1 MKIKL
6 YSDLH
11 IEFEAF
17 MPPESEEHKDVILVL
32 AGDICPLER
41 TMAKHFLLMC
51 ASEYKEVIYVPG
63 NHEYY
68 HGKVYQSWTK
78 MKEKIEAESDNVH
91 MLDNETKVIDGVA
104 FIGST
109 LWADFGKGNPVVMQQ
124 AAMNMNDFKVIKK
137 VNNDQYQGKLRVID
151 VLGMHQEAKN
161 FILSEIPKYEKSV
174 VVTHFGPSYLSVNQK
189 FVGDPLN
196 GYYVSELGNEIAE
209 LQPSHWFHGH
219 SHDSVFYYIGDT
231 KVMSNPKG
239 YYDENPEFSPEMI
252 LEI

>member
-1 MKIKL
+1 
-6 YSDLH
+6 
-11 IEFEAF
+11 
-17 MPPESEEHKDVILVL
+17 
-32 AGDICPLER
+32 
-41 TMAKHFLLMC
+41 
-51 ASEYKEVIYVPG
+51 
-63 NHEYY
+63 
-68 HGKVYQSWTK
+68 
-78 MKEKIEAESDNVH
+78 
-91 MLDNETKVIDGVA
+91 
-104 FIGST
+104 
-109 LWADFGKGNPVVMQQ
+109 
-124 AAMNMNDFKVIKK
+124 MNDFKVIKK